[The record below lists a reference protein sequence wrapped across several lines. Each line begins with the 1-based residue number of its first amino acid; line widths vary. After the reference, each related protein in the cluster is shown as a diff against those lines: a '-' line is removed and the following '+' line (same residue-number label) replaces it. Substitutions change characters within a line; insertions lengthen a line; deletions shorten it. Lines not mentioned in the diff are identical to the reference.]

1 MGHAAAR
8 SALLRVRSS
17 GKAGAEAAVGAAPA
31 LADPLVIHLLD
42 AMPTAV
48 LVVEPDTGRVVSA
61 NRAFLEL
68 VGLEAEDVVNVLPP
82 YGWWAGEEDDDSR
95 RETATNAPAGVGALL
110 RDKGGSLVPVEI
122 ERVTLSGSDG
132 STVLEATLV
141 TDLRDRRRL
150 EEQLVQSG
158 KLAAIGELAAG
169 VAHEINNPLF
179 AILGFVEFLRNE
191 IEPGTRAHERLLL
204 IEQTGLEIKSVV
216 RALLDFAREPSDVFM
231 TLSLADVAAQTVEL
245 VRWTTSAKDVE
256 IVERYPEEAPLVKGS
271 PNQLKQIFLNL
282 LTNAQQAMPSGG
294 TVTVELACSE
304 GWAEAVVADTG
315 PGIAED
321 VLPQIFEP
329 FFTRKQNRGGTG
341 LGLSVSLGIA
351 QMHGGHLTAESVP
364 GKGAAFTLRLPLER
378 NGDAP

>member
-17 GKAGAEAAVGAAPA
+17 GKTEAEAAVGAAPA
-31 LADPLVIHLLD
+31 LGDPLVVHLLD

-48 LVVEPDTGRVVSA
+48 LVVEPGTGRVVSA

-68 VGLEAEDVVNVLPP
+68 VGLEADDVVNVLPP
-82 YGWWAGEEDDDSR
+82 YGWWAGEEDDDLR
-95 RETATNAPAGVGALL
+95 REMATNAPAGIGALL
-110 RDKGGSLVPVEI
+110 RDKSGRLVPVEI

-204 IEQTGLEIKSVV
+204 IEQTGLEIKAVV

-245 VRWTTSAKDVE
+245 VRWTTAAKDVE
-256 IVERYPEEAPLVKGS
+256 IVERYPEETLLVKGS

-294 TVTVELACSE
+294 TVTVELACSD
-304 GWAEAVVADTG
+304 GWAEAIVADTG
-315 PGIAED
+315 PGITEE
-321 VLPQIFEP
+321 VLPRIFEP

-351 QMHGGHLTAESVP
+351 QMHGGDLTAQSVP

-378 NGDAP
+378 NGDAA